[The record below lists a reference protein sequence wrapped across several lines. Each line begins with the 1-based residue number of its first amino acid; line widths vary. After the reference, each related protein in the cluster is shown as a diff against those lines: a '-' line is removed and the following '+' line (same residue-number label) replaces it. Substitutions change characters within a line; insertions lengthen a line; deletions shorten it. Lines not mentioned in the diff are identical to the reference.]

1 VWISV
6 LFVGG
11 LLAYVVYRLA
21 LTIAAVRADRAG
33 DDERALV
40 LRTRSFHMLL
50 GTISVLVGLACV
62 YAVVAIAAR

>member
-6 LFVGG
+6 LFIG
-11 LLAYVVYRLA
+11 LVLAYVAYRLG

-33 DDERALV
+33 DVERARV

-50 GTISVLVGLACV
+50 GTISVLAGLGCV
-62 YAVVAIAAR
+62 YVVVAIAAR